1 MNQIISQNPGPFA
14 LIYKMSIYY
23 LGEND
28 LPIKYVFCDIT
39 TPTVPNLTCIM
50 EMYHVVRVIL
60 SLCSWNVCYRKNR
73 DFSALFNRPINIKI
87 II

>member
-1 MNQIISQNPGPFA
+1 MANCHITYVECMNQIISQNPGPFA
-14 LIYKMSIYY
+14 LIYRMSINY

-50 EMYHVVRVIL
+50 EMYHVL
-60 SLCSWNVCYRKNR
+60 DSPLNSFSL
-73 DFSALFNRPINIKI
+73 
-87 II
+87 